1 MNKRTRKIVFNLVVI
16 ILLMIGF
23 VWVCSRFVHLGQV
36 EYTDNAQVRQQI
48 VPVNSRVQGFI
59 QKIYFDEYEF
69 VHKGDTLLHYRGYG
83 IPFAVALAEGRLQN
97 ALARSEVRGNGGFDS
112 TQ

>member
-69 VHKGDTLLHYRGYG
+69 VHKGDGLQAYHAHRSASRH
-83 IPFAVALAEGRLQN
+83 PAAEG
-97 ALARSEVRGNGGFDS
+97 GNHQEYPPQCGV
-112 TQ
+112 